1 MSNPHLNDDRV
12 HSSIRKRWPAIRARG
27 FARFLW
33 LRGVVLWGGLMFVLM
48 AALTTY
54 QLGTDNSRLPLVIG
68 LAALLCA
75 IGGAVWAALTWW
87 INERIFR
94 SLKNDEFP

>member
-1 MSNPHLNDDRV
+1 MNNTGPNDRAQRWV
-12 HSSIRKRWPAIRARG
+12 LERWPAIRARG
-27 FARFLW
+27 FARFL
-33 LRGVVLWGGLMFVLM
+33 LIKGLLVWGGIMFLVM
-48 AALTTY
+48 GALTTY
-54 QLGTDNSRLPLVIG
+54 RLGTDNPRLPLVIG

-94 SLKNDEFP
+94 SLKNDQLP